1 MERRSLI
8 AEQRA
13 FAIPFAAFV
22 VLGAWL
28 MCAYS
33 KADIHLA
40 VDAHHSGIAD
50 AFFAWITWLGDGWSP
65 TLLVI
70 LLLFVRYRL
79 ALAVALANISASL
92 VVQVLK
98 NLFFR
103 DVVRPLEYF
112 RGTHTLHLVQGVE
125 VYSYHSFP
133 SGHAGVAFASC
144 WCLALMVRSNASK
157 AALFVL
163 ALAIAFSRVYLS
175 EHFFQDIYAGALIGF
190 FCAWGISLLL
200 ERQRSRDG
208 GKWMERS
215 IRLPW
220 MMPKTSHEEHEA

>member
-1 MERRSLI
+1 VERRSLI

-22 VLGAWL
+22 ALGAWL
-28 MCAYS
+28 MSAYS

-40 VDAHHSGIAD
+40 VDAHHFGAAD
-50 AFFAWITWLGDGWSP
+50 VFFAWITWLGDGWTP

-79 ALAVALANISASL
+79 ALAVALANITASL

-133 SGHAGVAFASC
+133 SGHAGVAFATC
-144 WCLALMVRSNASK
+144 WCLAMMVRSGVAK

-175 EHFFQDIYAGALIGF
+175 EHFFQDIYAGALMGF
-190 FCAWGISLLL
+190 FCAWGISELL
-200 ERQRSRDG
+200 ERKGSRALWT
-208 GKWMERS
+208 WMEGS

-220 MMPKTSHEEHEA
+220 MGRMTSRDAHEM